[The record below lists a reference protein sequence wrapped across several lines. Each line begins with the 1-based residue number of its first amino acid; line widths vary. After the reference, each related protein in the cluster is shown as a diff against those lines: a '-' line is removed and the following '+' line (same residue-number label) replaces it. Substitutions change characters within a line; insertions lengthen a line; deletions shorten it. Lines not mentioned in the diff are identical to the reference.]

1 MEPFDKW
8 GKGTRRDNAR
18 GKDRFVFF
26 TAEFFLPKK
35 CGAGHG
41 MEKPSALS
49 SGIALFIVPPP
60 LTLSRKR
67 RSLLSFVTF
76 SPQENDGRRSC
87 PQGRGRRGRGR
98 GDAAGRR
105 RARPQGLAQERGR
118 DQGRLWRER
127 RVSDDGVVGRRSIDG
142 LSIYG
147 PLRLSPKQT
156 AARAL
161 LGRNRSLISQYEA
174 PEAGERRKGHGTER
188 DEMKSI
194 FSPLF
199 SLSLLL
205 LPLPLSPP
213 LPPHRTK
220 STRPSP
226 SSRTSSSTRKRP
238 TGPTSRPR
246 ETAPPPRRK
255 ERPPGPRPPRSSA
268 PPSPT
273 PWSAACSTCPRSRST
288 APSPGFMITVP
299 RVARSSR
306 T

>member
-1 MEPFDKW
+1 MEPFAKW

-161 LGRNRSLISQYEA
+161 LGRNRSLISQKRQKQESA
-174 PEAGERRKGHGTER
+174 VKGTER
-188 DEMKSI
+188 SA
-194 FSPLF
+194 
-199 SLSLLL
+199 
-205 LPLPLSPP
+205 
-213 LPPHRTK
+213 TK
-220 STRPSP
+220 
-226 SSRTSSSTRKRP
+226 
-238 TGPTSRPR
+238 
-246 ETAPPPRRK
+246 
-255 ERPPGPRPPRSSA
+255 
-268 PPSPT
+268 
-273 PWSAACSTCPRSRST
+273 
-288 APSPGFMITVP
+288 
-299 RVARSSR
+299 
-306 T
+306 

>member
-1 MEPFDKW
+1 
-8 GKGTRRDNAR
+8 
-18 GKDRFVFF
+18 
-26 TAEFFLPKK
+26 
-35 CGAGHG
+35 

-60 LTLSRKR
+60 STLSRKR

-199 SLSLLL
+199 SPSHSSSS
-205 LPLPLSPP
+205 LSPS
-213 LPPHRTK
+213 H
-220 STRPSP
+220 
-226 SSRTSSSTRKRP
+226 
-238 TGPTSRPR
+238 
-246 ETAPPPRRK
+246 
-255 ERPPGPRPPRSSA
+255 
-268 PPSPT
+268 PPSPLT
-273 PWSAACSTCPRSRST
+273 GPSRRGHRQAQGPQARPGKGPQGQPRGLGRRRRPLEERSGLQGLGRRGLPRRRRQRPG
-288 APSPGFMITVP
+288 APPVLP
-299 RVARSSR
+299 ALVQDLRRRRRVL
-306 T
+306 